1 MIRQAVPAPVAVGDL
16 EGHPLL
22 GRLTS
27 SDHAGP
33 GELVGLTSNPRT
45 GAQAAH
51 IHDAQ
56 IEDRLSR
63 MSMRLRRLEQDNAHS
78 ILLPGS
84 HNAGGTPDGGLSH
97 STVSL
102 GPSRLSLEEQLDL
115 LEAQLSIVGSNL
127 VNGIVENYLLSR
139 GLTSEVIEFLLHVYH
154 DYHLADDDL
163 DDEGGTG
170 TP

>member
-1 MIRQAVPAPVAVGDL
+1 M
-16 EGHPLL
+16 
-22 GRLTS
+22 
-27 SDHAGP
+27 
-33 GELVGLTSNPRT
+33 
-45 GAQAAH
+45 
-51 IHDAQ
+51 
-56 IEDRLSR
+56 
-63 MSMRLRRLEQDNAHS
+63 
-78 ILLPGS
+78 
-84 HNAGGTPDGGLSH
+84 
-97 STVSL
+97 
-102 GPSRLSLEEQLDL
+102 